1 MQKLGWCGY
10 QTVKNFFEDVSTEY
24 ANVTDRLSDMQFTN
38 VTDRQTDR
46 HRITAYT
53 ALTHMHRAVKTMTIR

>member
-46 HRITAYT
+46 HHATA
-53 ALTHMHRAVKTMTIR
+53 